1 MSTKVTTQ
9 ETLGP
14 ETLTRKQRDVFKR
27 LGISLLV
34 FGSTSLILGITNLI
48 MASSYHQDLY
58 EYIAYIGAGIW
69 TGILIIIPGG
79 IAIGTAKN
87 PSKCLFVAGT
97 VMTIFAA
104 LSCIAQTVIEVFG
117 VMDSYWYLDWDGH
130 YLQAPA
136 VFVAISHGLLAIAGF
151 AALITTITNSV
162 YCCKYSCCVPQ
173 RTVHTVIVYTTAP
186 MPQSGH
192 TNPVMIHTTEHSL
205 PSYSAVMQYKGLQEE
220 ASQGPN
226 SIPMKFDANA

>member
-1 MSTKVTTQ
+1 MSTTVTTQ
-9 ETLGP
+9 ETQGP
-14 ETLTRKQRDVFKR
+14 ETLSQKQRDVFKK

-34 FGSTSLILGITNLI
+34 FGSTSLVLGITNLI
-48 MASSYHQDLY
+48 MAISYWDFY
-58 EYIAYIGAGIW
+58 EYVAYIGAGIW
-69 TGILIIIPGG
+69 TGILIIVPGG

-117 VMDSYWYLDWDGH
+117 FMDSYWYLNWDDH
-130 YLQAPA
+130 YLQAPT
-136 VFVAISHGLLAIAGF
+136 VFVAVSHGILAVVGF
-151 AALITTITNSV
+151 AALVTTITNSV

-173 RTVHTVIVYTTAP
+173 RTVHTVVVYTTAP
-186 MPQSGH
+186 IPQSGH
-192 TNPVMIHTTEHSL
+192 TNPVMIQTTEHSL
-205 PSYSAVMQYKGLQEE
+205 PPYSAVMQHKGLQEE
-220 ASQGPN
+220 ASQGSS

>member
-1 MSTKVTTQ
+1 MSTTVTTQ

-14 ETLTRKQRDVFKR
+14 EALTRKQRDVFKK

-34 FGSTSLILGITNLI
+34 FGSTSLVLGITNLI
-48 MASSYHQDLY
+48 MAISYWDLY
-58 EYIAYIGAGIW
+58 EYVAYIGAGIW
-69 TGILIIIPGG
+69 TGILVLIPGA

-87 PSKCLFVAGT
+87 PSKCLFVAGI

-104 LSCIAQTVIEVFG
+104 LSYIAQTVIEVFG
-117 VMDSYWYLDWDGH
+117 FMDSYWYLNWDDH

-136 VFVAISHGLLAIAGF
+136 VFVAISHGILVVVGF

-173 RTVHTVIVYTTAP
+173 RTVHTVVVYTTAP

-192 TNPVMIHTTEHSL
+192 TNPVMIHTAEHSL
-205 PSYSAVMQYKGLQEE
+205 PSYSAAMQQKELQEE
-220 ASQGPN
+220 APKGPS
-226 SIPMKFDANA
+226 SIPIKFDANA

>member
-1 MSTKVTTQ
+1 MSTTVTTQ
-9 ETLGP
+9 ETQGP
-14 ETLTRKQRDVFKR
+14 ETLSQKQRDVFKK

-34 FGSTSLILGITNLI
+34 FGSTSLVLGITNLI
-48 MASSYHQDLY
+48 MAISYWDLY
-58 EYIAYIGAGIW
+58 EYVAYVGAGIW

-79 IAIGTAKN
+79 IAIGTAKK
-87 PSKCLFVAGT
+87 PSKCLFVAGI

-117 VMDSYWYLDWDGH
+117 FMDSYWYLNWDDH

-136 VFVAISHGLLAIAGF
+136 VFVAISHGILAVVGF
-151 AALITTITNSV
+151 AALITSITNSV
-162 YCCKYSCCVPQ
+162 NCCKYSCCVSQ
-173 RTVHTVIVYTTAP
+173 RTVHTVVVYTTAP

-205 PSYSAVMQYKGLQEE
+205 PSYSAVMQHKELQKE
-220 ASQGPN
+220 ALQDSS
-226 SIPMKFDANA
+226 SIPMKYDANA